1 MLKNNQAKLILAGA
15 GPGDPELL
23 TIKAFQAIKKADVIL
38 YDSLVNLKIFDLV
51 FGEDFDIN
59 NDENLDRFVF
69 VGKRKNSSKGKQE
82 EINSLILQ
90 LLKQGKTVLRLKGGD
105 PLIFARGI
113 EEYNL
118 AIEHGFEA
126 EIIPGLTT
134 GLSLASLNNVTIT
147 LREKSDSV
155 MLVTAHDF
163 SEVKGAQW
171 LNFISQGGTLIAYMG
186 LSNIVEICD
195 FFKQKAYESL
205 PVIAIE
211 NGSLQDQRI
220 IETNIETLSQ
230 ELIDRS
236 FKSPVIF
243 YLGKNIKAAQTQ
255 SNQLALNIHKST

>member
-15 GPGDPELL
+15 GPGDPDLL
-23 TIKAFQAIKKADVIL
+23 TIKAFQAIKSSDVIL

-51 FGEDFDIN
+51 FGEDFDLN
-59 NDENLDRFVF
+59 SDENIDRFIF

-82 EINSLILQ
+82 EINTLILKF
-90 LLKQGKTVLRLKGGD
+90 LKQGKTVLRLKGGD

-118 AIEHGFEA
+118 ALEHGFEA
-126 EIIPGLTT
+126 KIIPGLTS

-163 SEVKGAQW
+163 CASKGSNW
-171 LNFISQGGTLIAYMG
+171 LNFISNGGTLIAYMG

-195 FFKQKAYESL
+195 FFKQKAFESL

-211 NGSLQDQRI
+211 NGSLPDQRI
-220 IETNIETLSQ
+220 IETNIENLSQ
-230 ELIDRS
+230 ELIDKS

-243 YLGKNIKAAQTQ
+243 YFGKFIKNASQ
-255 SNQLALNIHKST
+255 SKKDQLTLSLDK

>member
-1 MLKNNQAKLILAGA
+1 MNTGKLILLGA

-23 TIKAFQAIKKADVIL
+23 TIKGFKALQTANVIL

-51 FGEDFDIN
+51 FEENFDLT
-59 NDENLDRFVF
+59 DEKFIF

-82 EINSLILQ
+82 EINSLILKF
-90 LLKQGKTVLRLKGGD
+90 LKQGKTVLRLKGGD

-113 EEYNL
+113 EEYNI
-118 AIEHGFEA
+118 AIENSFEA
-126 EIIPGLTT
+126 EIIPGLTS
-134 GLSLASLNNVTIT
+134 GLALASLNNVTIT

-163 SEVKGAQW
+163 SEAKGAQW
-171 LNFISQGGTLIAYMG
+171 LNFISNGGTLIAYMG

-195 FFKQKAYESL
+195 FFKQKAYEQL

-211 NGSLQDQRI
+211 NGSLQDQRL
-220 IETNIETLSQ
+220 IESNIENLSQ

-243 YLGKNIKAAQTQ
+243 YFGKFIKAANPRRDQSTLELSQT
-255 SNQLALNIHKST
+255 T